1 MDYNEILCQA
11 IDTIVAKRISEVS
24 FDKTILCTITD
35 NSKKENGEYTVTD
48 GSISFQAFSESNK
61 YQKGHQ
67 VYVQIPMGNYA
78 NKKII
83 LGRYSSEGDEM
94 PIAYVSP
101 LDKTVPMSA
110 NYAEDLISYGLIANS
125 TSQAIPLLDNKEI
138 NEDTINYDTLC
149 VKADFKCLLQNYV
162 IKSGNYGLSILLTTE
177 DNQTINIELDC
188 TQDMFGNP
196 YAYTSYFTQSQAY
209 KLNLT
214 SNIKTISAY
223 FYQRANFTYNTGKD
237 IEPQP
242 VPVQDYENIFIN
254 NIEIYFAYDASSV
267 VDNTVKINTADGLEY
282 NGISKE
288 NLNKTLSLIW
298 YNKDENNKY
307 TGFTD
312 GELGTLEDAKDVE
325 KNVYFIQWEHSLN
338 NGSWEPVAENVLDI
352 EVELNPLWS
361 INEYR
366 AIITFQG
373 NTYISNILQFVSKTG
388 LENEIKNSLNLRL
401 TLHNGEYSLDS
412 YPLYGADTVLINPL
426 EAHRQRELYF
436 FYESAIGGS
445 LEPDALTGATAYFYI
460 PNNVTML
467 EQPSDQSRLLNE
479 DKTAN
484 WYMEG
489 YTTYAYTF
497 GSSITQKDKTF
508 KYRIK
513 KNYNPLFIN
522 NTVLL
527 RIIDEN
533 GYEYFTSKSF
543 NFSRF
548 GTSGTDYTIFIS
560 DSEGQDC
567 VIGDQFLNLTA
578 QLYDANFEEIVSGEG
593 EEGQIEWEWT
603 SYPTGSSI
611 VPNKAGEDASLSYS
625 VAKASTTVN
634 WVGNNTTISALY
646 PIAYSSSPNYMY
658 QGPTTIVYNGNGIL
672 PVYFEGDIRLFDK
685 YTNSPIA
692 CDWHIEYY
700 KDDGTKGIQLQT
712 GKEMSKAAQRGIA
725 SLTAV
730 DKQFQYPRLKPS
742 PIYLSN
748 NNIYLVLCATDYS
761 QNILW
766 RQPLIFLQN
775 QYSSALLN
783 NWDGKLIVD
792 NANNYI
798 LSAMMGAGSK
808 NDENQFTG
816 VLMGDIGKAQGTEGD
831 SPRNDE
837 TQFGLF
843 GYHEGTQSFGFNTD
857 GTAFIGKSG
866 QGRIEFDG
874 NGGII
879 KSSEEKG
886 MIIDVDGGKIT
897 ASQFNLF
904 ANGGNFIL
912 DSNPEGTNP
921 YFKIQTNENDYIS
934 YTQDGLAVKGEIV
947 ATRLMLND
955 NAETNLATR
964 AYAEEIESLASSARS
979 AANSAYQKANNAQS
993 ATNSLDSKVTGYLTG
1008 GGTTLI
1014 GGSYVITPYIGGGYL
1029 NIAGSNT
1036 QVTINPQNITGGG
1049 GVFTITSGGNQVFSV
1064 DASGNAIFSGKL
1076 NAATGTFSGDI
1087 SAATG
1092 IFKGG
1097 LNVNDVFKVDAET
1110 GEMECTAGKFKG
1122 DISGATGTF
1131 TGALNC
1137 TGVIIEGQL
1146 TASRGSKI
1154 GPFTIENDVLY
1165 YNYQGAY
1172 SSLGGGTLV
1181 VSGDGMKIY
1190 FHARNNTFT
1199 ITGATLSQCSVD
1211 GGPLG
1216 NKLYELESRISLLET
1231 KST

>member
-48 GSISFQAFSESNK
+48 GSVSFQAFSESNK

-78 NKKII
+78 DKKII

-101 LDKTVPMSA
+101 LDQIVPMSA

-125 TSQAIPLLDNKEI
+125 TNQVIPLLDNKEI
-138 NEDTINYDTLC
+138 NEDTVNYDTLC
-149 VKADFKCLLQNYV
+149 VKADFKCLLQNYI

-214 SNIKTISAY
+214 SNIKTIGAY
-223 FYQRANFTYNTGKD
+223 FYQKANFTYNTGRD

-254 NIEIYFAYDASSV
+254 NIEIYFAYDTSSV

-307 TGFTD
+307 IGFTD
-312 GELGTLEDAKDVE
+312 GEFGTLEDAKDVE
-325 KNVYFIQWEHSLN
+325 KNIYFIQWEHSLN

-366 AIITFQG
+366 AVITFQG
-373 NTYISNILQFVSKTG
+373 NTYTSNILQFVSKTG

-445 LEPDALTGATAYFYI
+445 LEPDALSGATAYFYI

-467 EQPSDQSRLLNE
+467 EQPSDQSRLLDE

-497 GSSITQKDKTF
+497 GPSITQKDKTF
-508 KYRIK
+508 KYCIK

-543 NFSRF
+543 SFSCF
-548 GTSGTDYTIFIS
+548 GTSGTDYTIIIS
-560 DSEGQDC
+560 DINGQDY
-567 VIGDQFLNLTA
+567 VVGNNSLSLQA
-578 QLYDANFEEIVSGEG
+578 QLYDANFEEIVSGES
-593 EEGQIEWEWT
+593 EEEQIQWT
-603 SYPTGSSI
+603 WSLYPNGALLDSPNGIGKNASSGYR
-611 VPNKAGEDASLSYS
+611 VVQASTNVKWAGEND
-625 VAKASTTVN
+625 
-634 WVGNNTTISALY
+634 TTISALY
-646 PIAYSSSPNYMY
+646 PIAYSNDSDCMY
-658 QGPTTIVYNGNGIL
+658 QGPTTIIYNSSGVN
-672 PVYFEGDIRLFDK
+672 PTYYEGDIRLFRK
-685 YTNSPIA
+685 SNNSSIP
-692 CDWHIEYY
+692 CSWTIEYY
-700 KDDGTKGIQLQT
+700 RPNNLDSLAGTG
-712 GKEMSKAAQRGIA
+712 GSDVA
-725 SLTAV
+725 SLTSV
-730 DKQFQYPRLKPS
+730 SSLSPYPRLKPS

-748 NNIYLVLCATDYS
+748 NDTYLVLCARDAR
-761 QNILW
+761 NVILW
-766 RQPLIFLQN
+766 RQPLVFLQN
-775 QYSSALLN
+775 QYPSALLN
-783 NWDGKLIVD
+783 NWDGELIID
-792 NANNYI
+792 NAGNYI
-798 LSAMMGAGSK
+798 LSAMLGAGSK
-808 NDENQFTG
+808 NSNNQFTG
-816 VLMGDIGKAQGTEGD
+816 VLIGEMGNTKSDIKVK
-831 SPRNDE
+831 E
-837 TQFGLF
+837 TGLF
-843 GYHEGTQSFGFNTD
+843 GYHEGAQSFGFNTD

-866 QGRIEFDG
+866 QGRIEFYGDKG
-874 NGGII
+874 VI
-879 KSSEEKG
+879 KSADDKG
-886 MIIDVDGGKIT
+886 MVIDLSEGKIT
-897 ASQFNLF
+897 ASNFSLS
-904 ANGGNFIL
+904 ANNDNFIL
-912 DSNPEGTNP
+912 NSNPEGTNP
-921 YFKIQTNENDYIS
+921 YFKIQTNNENGSIS

-955 NAETNLATR
+955 GAETNLATR
-964 AYAEEIESLASSARS
+964 VFAEEIESLAFSASSAAS
-979 AANSAYQKANNAQS
+979 SAYQKANDAQS
-993 ATNSLDSKVTGYLTG
+993 ATNTLDTKVTGYLTG
-1008 GGTTLI
+1008 GGTTLV
-1014 GGSYVITPYIGGGYL
+1014 GGNYVITPYIGGGYL
-1029 NIAGSNT
+1029 NISGSNT
-1036 QVTINPQNITGGG
+1036 QVTINPQNIAGGG
-1049 GVFTITSGGNQVFSV
+1049 GVFTITSNGNQVFSV

-1076 NAATGTFSGDI
+1076 NAATGTFSGELN
-1087 SAATG
+1087 AATG

-1097 LNVNDVFKVDAET
+1097 LNVNDVFKVDGET

-1165 YNYQGAY
+1165 YSYQGAY

-1181 VSGDGMKIY
+1181 VSGDGMEID
-1190 FHARNNTFT
+1190 FHARNNKFT
-1199 ITGATLSQCSVD
+1199 ITGATLSSCSVD

-1216 NKLYELESRISLLET
+1216 NKLYALESRISLLEDQI
-1231 KST
+1231 KEIKGE

>member
-307 TGFTD
+307 IGFTD
-312 GELGTLEDAKDVE
+312 GEFGALEEAKNVE
-325 KNVYFIQWEHSLN
+325 KNVYYIQWEHSLN

-366 AIITFQG
+366 AVITFQG
-373 NTYISNILQFVSKTG
+373 NTYTSNILQFVSKTG

-412 YPLYGADTVLINPL
+412 YPLYGVDTVLINPL

-603 SYPTGSSI
+603 SYPTGSST

-798 LSAMMGAGSK
+798 LSAMIGAGSK

-816 VLMGDIGKAQGTEGD
+816 VLMGDVGKAQSTEGD
-831 SPRNDE
+831 QPRNDE

-843 GYHEGTQSFGFNTD
+843 GYHEGAQSFGFNTN
-857 GTAFIGKSG
+857 GTAFIGKSD
-866 QGRIEFDG
+866 QGRIEFNG

-879 KSSEEKG
+879 KSAAMDGMTIDINNGIIKSSDQKG
-886 MIIDVDGGKIT
+886 MIIDVDNGKIT
-897 ASQFNLF
+897 TSQFNLF
-904 ANGGNFIL
+904 ANSGNFIL
-912 DSNPEGTNP
+912 DSNPSGAAP
-921 YFKIQTNENDYIS
+921 YFKIQAATDNFIS
-934 YTQDGLAVKGEIV
+934 YSQNGLKIQIPNADLLIGDQTVGAQISASKDELRIEIANAKSSLQSQINQKPDSITLSVENGKLGETALIKLKVDGTEI
-947 ATRLMLND
+947 
-955 NAETNLATR
+955 
-964 AYAEEIESLASSARS
+964 SSEKI
-979 AANSAYQKANNAQS
+979 N
-993 ATNSLDSKVTGYLTG
+993 LTG
-1008 GGTTLI
+1008 AVTFSALEGEGTTKI
-1014 GGSYVITPYIGGGYL
+1014 NGA
-1029 NIAGSNT
+1029 NIMTG
-1036 QVTINPQNITGGG
+1036 TIQADSIDTSKLTVDGAQ
-1049 GVFTITSGGNQVFSV
+1049 ITSGTIDIAYIPDLTADKITSGTI
-1064 DASGNAIFSGKL
+1064 DANTVTISGTL
-1076 NAATGTFSGDI
+1076 NAATIIAKNIASGTNDNKITFTDINATGGKIGNWTIDGGRLEAYGGPNRVALTPYGVTVWQGDI
-1087 SAATG
+1087 GHTCYLVIYDSGGSRPIGGISSSGWISAT
-1092 IFKGG
+1092 
-1097 LNVNDVFKVDAET
+1097 
-1110 GEMECTAGKFKG
+1110 
-1122 DISGATGTF
+1122 
-1131 TGALNC
+1131 
-1137 TGVIIEGQL
+1137 
-1146 TASRGSKI
+1146 
-1154 GPFTIENDVLY
+1154 
-1165 YNYQGAY
+1165 
-1172 SSLGGGTLV
+1172 
-1181 VSGDGMKIY
+1181 
-1190 FHARNNTFT
+1190 
-1199 ITGATLSQCSVD
+1199 
-1211 GGPLG
+1211 
-1216 NKLYELESRISLLET
+1216 
-1231 KST
+1231 